1 LPCSFVPPTL
11 RKSPTALRYCCHN
24 DALSGALSTAAANPT
39 TVSTSASSI
48 GSTRPNERKAAI
60 IAAAALVLFN
70 FGLQTKPE
78 PVLVRI

>member
-1 LPCSFVPPTL
+1 
-11 RKSPTALRYCCHN
+11 
-24 DALSGALSTAAANPT
+24 LSTAAANPT

-48 GSTRPNERKAAI
+48 GSTRPNERRAAI